1 MTSPQKLCKEEVG
14 QLSRKITELE
24 RSMESLRPE
33 IALDIEHSRGVLSS
47 QVCQQLDAFRS
58 EMQRM
63 SEDARTALSVAEQVR
78 CSLGMCHRP
87 FTRCTCDGTG
97 GLDTSAV
104 QLDCKRQGLD
114 DADPRVCKGR
124 DIAGGLD
131 AAETSVTCGA
141 ADLQQVSA
149 SLTELATRLQCVELA
164 QVSSDEQQTRLEE
177 LSQEVSKVFTSP
189 RLCPVGKQCS
199 EELEG
204 RVKELEKLA
213 ASLDFV
219 HRSELWEV
227 LQVLVQGLPQTIS
240 DETQRRLGSLEE
252 LLPEMCL
259 RALDEHLSH
268 ARDEEKQCQPEVP
281 SQSSSGEVVP
291 FEGMVEEVQAR
302 LQCLEHHAVVLQPEE
317 FRERLWNMGAHME
330 KLSCEID
337 QLWESVRQLRVK
349 SCEAGERS
357 WSSPLIQAFSE
368 LETYDADE
376 EISKII
382 LRRMEHCGSGSASG
396 SESGGSSTDSPR
408 PCAPNPSSSTSLQD
422 TIASC
427 VRLVV
432 PWRTA
437 SPADPMMPGGTPE
450 SVSGVA
456 PRDLAD
462 MLRVPL
468 SPCAEESEVSEG
480 EI

>member
-1 MTSPQKLCKEEVG
+1 
-14 QLSRKITELE
+14 
-24 RSMESLRPE
+24 
-33 IALDIEHSRGVLSS
+33 
-47 QVCQQLDAFRS
+47 
-58 EMQRM
+58 
-63 SEDARTALSVAEQVR
+63 
-78 CSLGMCHRP
+78 MCHIP

-114 DADPRVCKGR
+114 GADPRVCEGR

-149 SLTELATRLQCVELA
+149 SLTELATRLQRVEQA
-164 QVSSDEQQTRLEE
+164 QVSSDEQQARLEE
-177 LSQEVSKVFTSP
+177 LRQEVSKVFTSP

-291 FEGMVEEVQAR
+291 FEFMVEEVQAR

-337 QLWESVRQLRVK
+337 QLWDSVRQLRVK

-368 LETYDADE
+368 LETYDVDE

-382 LRRMEHCGSGSASG
+382 LRRMERSGLASG

-408 PCAPNPSSSTSLQD
+408 PCAPNPSSSTSFQD